1 MFFLPVHSFP
11 VTYGETQVSNKK
23 CQAISFF
30 FGESDTLGVGG
41 AFWPRE
47 FSNLKPNMIARVDI
61 QAQPSQEFL
70 NEQYGK

>member
-1 MFFLPVHSFP
+1 MSD
-11 VTYGETQVSNKK
+11 Y
-23 CQAISFF
+23 IFF
-30 FGESDTLGVGG
+30 FCESDTLGVGG

-47 FSNLKPNMIARVDI
+47 FSILNPNMIARVDI